1 MKKILLPIDGSP
13 RSLRTIQ
20 EIKQSY
26 DPKETE
32 ITILLVTPE
41 PRPHKMTDDNDEVKP
56 MPDHDEIKSVDEN
69 DAEVSRQLLA
79 SFARMMP
86 EYKVDTA
93 LRFGN
98 PGPEIIG
105 FAKEGDPRQVE
116 YARKYLRIEPD
127 ESFNWAMIKAAMA
140 TCADTVI
147 LQMQDFL
154 GLDNSA
160 RINTP
165 SKPDGN
171 WSWRIDYSC
180 INDWLAKII
189 RDVTATYWRLP
200 QTGHGKTEK

>member
-105 FAKEGDPRQVE
+105 FAKEGGFDAILMDVMMPVRDGHEATRAIRAMDRPDAKSIPIFAMTANAFAEDRLKALQAGMNEHLSKPIDPDTLYRLLV
-116 YARKYLRIEPD
+116 KYL
-127 ESFNWAMIKAAMA
+127 
-140 TCADTVI
+140 
-147 LQMQDFL
+147 
-154 GLDNSA
+154 
-160 RINTP
+160 
-165 SKPDGN
+165 
-171 WSWRIDYSC
+171 
-180 INDWLAKII
+180 
-189 RDVTATYWRLP
+189 
-200 QTGHGKTEK
+200 TERS

>member
-1 MKKILLPIDGSP
+1 MMIGGTHMKKILLPIDGSP

-86 EYKVDTA
+86 EYKVTPPCASVTLARRSSA
-93 LRFGN
+93 L
-98 PGPEIIG
+98 
-105 FAKEGDPRQVE
+105 PR
-116 YARKYLRIEPD
+116 R
-127 ESFNWAMIKAAMA
+127 AALM
-140 TCADTVI
+140 
-147 LQMQDFL
+147 
-154 GLDNSA
+154 
-160 RINTP
+160 P
-165 SKPDGN
+165 S
-171 WSWRIDYSC
+171 
-180 INDWLAKII
+180 
-189 RDVTATYWRLP
+189 
-200 QTGHGKTEK
+200 

>member
-79 SFARMMP
+79 SFARL
-86 EYKVDTA
+86 YKVSPVKSKYAASQLFTSTGRTSV
-93 LRFGN
+93 LYL
-98 PGPEIIG
+98 
-105 FAKEGDPRQVE
+105 PRQ
-116 YARKYLRIEPD
+116 I
-127 ESFNWAMIKAAMA
+127 W
-140 TCADTVI
+140 
-147 LQMQDFL
+147 
-154 GLDNSA
+154 
-160 RINTP
+160 
-165 SKPDGN
+165 
-171 WSWRIDYSC
+171 
-180 INDWLAKII
+180 
-189 RDVTATYWRLP
+189 
-200 QTGHGKTEK
+200 

>member
-105 FAKEGDPRQVE
+105 FAKEGGFDAYFVDHTTGIYPQSASGVPWSAATFQSKGDPITDLFEDMAAEATPLQE
-116 YARKYLRIEPD
+116 Q
-127 ESFNWAMIKAAMA
+127 SF
-140 TCADTVI
+140 
-147 LQMQDFL
+147 
-154 GLDNSA
+154 
-160 RINTP
+160 
-165 SKPDGN
+165 
-171 WSWRIDYSC
+171 
-180 INDWLAKII
+180 
-189 RDVTATYWRLP
+189 RLFAP
-200 QTGHGKTEK
+200 F